1 MWLLFAFS
9 GPVLWAASTHIDKF
23 LVDRYFQNSDTAVL
37 MIFTALIGVVMLPFI
52 ALLAP
57 QTFSQDIQSVLVMTL
72 FGLLYMGAMLF
83 YLRAIQSEE
92 ASVIA
97 PLFQIS
103 TVCTLFLAYLLLGEV
118 PGWRQIAGIALIVAS
133 VVSLTVGAGGRGR
146 PIRRRTIAL
155 MTCSTFVVALS
166 SVLFKYFAVRS
177 DYWSTTFWTFV
188 GEAIFGAGI
197 LAVPSYRRQFA
208 TLLRTN
214 TLALLSINGANELI
228 NIGGGL
234 GVRFASLLAPVA
246 VVSAVSSMTTLF
258 VFAFGAL
265 LSCFAPAIARED
277 LSRNNLL
284 RKGFAAA
291 VAATGVVL
299 AS

>member
-1 MWLLFAFS
+1 MWLFFAFS

-23 LVDRYFQNSDTAVL
+23 LVDRYFRDSDTAVL
-37 MIFTALIGVVMLPFI
+37 MIFTALAGVVMLPFI
-52 ALLAP
+52 AVLAP
-57 QTFSQDIQSVLVMTL
+57 QTFSQSLAGILVMTL
-72 FGLLYMGAMLF
+72 SGLLYMGAMLF

-97 PLFQIS
+97 PLFQTS
-103 TVCTLFLAYLLLGEV
+103 AVFTLLLAYLLLGEI
-118 PGWRQIAGIALIVAS
+118 PGWHGIVGIGLIVAS
-133 VVSLTVGAGGRGR
+133 VVSLTIDPGGSR
-146 PIRRRTIAL
+146 PIRRQTVAL
-155 MTCSTFVVALS
+155 MTCATFVVALS

-197 LAVPSYRRQFA
+197 LALPSYRRQFA

-214 TLALLSINGANELI
+214 TSALLSINGANELI
-228 NIGGGL
+228 NLGGGL
-234 GVRFASLLAPVA
+234 GVRFASLMAPVA
-246 VVSAVSSMTTLF
+246 VVSAVSSTTTLF
-258 VFAFGAL
+258 VFAFGVL
-265 LSCFAPAIARED
+265 LSWFAPAIARED

-284 RKGFAAA
+284 RKGIAAA
-291 VAATGVVL
+291 VAAAGVVL